1 MMLRRK
7 FLYVIAALLITT
19 IAALFGL
26 SRNLA
31 GIRTLI
37 SRLLNRRLD
46 ETSPT
51 GLLSEEE
58 VKTIVALSDLRVCGH
73 AERDLK
79 AYRCPT

>member
-26 SRNLA
+26 SRNLPSV
-31 GIRTLI
+31 RTLI

-58 VKTIVALSDLRVCGH
+58 VKNDSRTVRPGSMWTR
-73 AERDLK
+73 
-79 AYRCPT
+79 